1 MSRVASQVAVGGMRP
16 GDHACLTHGSDEER
30 AEVLSV
36 FIGEGLAGRQKVL
49 LLSAEGRG
57 PHEAAAFLA
66 GYGID
71 PAPHLLSGRLAVGGS
86 GAYTHEALPELV
98 DEALRRGAPAV
109 RVCRDAPRAAPAALL
124 PVAERRLEALLDGR
138 PVLLLCA
145 YDERAFAPPVLAAAL
160 EAHRARAVPEPL
172 YEDGLLRITRLFAPS
187 ALRLQGDVDA
197 SNING
202 LARVLAAEQRRL
214 RERDRAAQP
223 PEPLRL
229 ELSALD
235 FMDVGGMRLLV
246 RTAMTLHQSGG
257 RPLVVAGLAPHL
269 RRVMRV
275 VGWDTTPGLE
285 LVTRLPHPEPG
296 RAAERPGTET
306 GSEGT
311 PAPRR
316 AVGPEPGPSALSA

>member
-1 MSRVASQVAVGGMRP
+1 MRP
-16 GDHACLTHGSDEER
+16 GDHACLTHGTDEER

-86 GAYTHEALPELV
+86 GAYSH
-98 DEALRRGAPAV
+98 EALRRGAPAV

-202 LARVLAAEQRRL
+202 LARVLAAEQR
-214 RERDRAAQP
+214 
-223 PEPLRL
+223 
-229 ELSALD
+229 
-235 FMDVGGMRLLV
+235 
-246 RTAMTLHQSGG
+246 
-257 RPLVVAGLAPHL
+257 
-269 RRVMRV
+269 
-275 VGWDTTPGLE
+275 
-285 LVTRLPHPEPG
+285 
-296 RAAERPGTET
+296 
-306 GSEGT
+306 
-311 PAPRR
+311 
-316 AVGPEPGPSALSA
+316 